1 MFGRGESNIFC
12 CVDLPFMALTSA
24 SRSLLTTGFGVFA
37 GKGCK
42 PSRQLLAWH
51 PRFGQAP
58 RRTNSSPR
66 GKARVY
72 FRRRIPAITSPL
84 TMPVRDRLVNLGLP
98 TSRSSQS
105 HLNQSIAKATN
116 SREPFP
122 GDGAGTWMVK
132 FGGALHGQSE
142 L

>member
-72 FRRRIPAITSPL
+72 FRRRIPAITFRPSRREQAQRL
-84 TMPVRDRLVNLGLP
+84 FAAQGVRGWR
-98 TSRSSQS
+98 
-105 HLNQSIAKATN
+105 
-116 SREPFP
+116 
-122 GDGAGTWMVK
+122 
-132 FGGALHGQSE
+132 
-142 L
+142 